1 MIISLDKET
10 FNELLNDFSE
20 RVSKKFFEK
29 VPYERWRALGK
40 LKQALQYETIDIVF
54 QEEDNGAIGLVVI
67 YEPNG
72 DPYMTFTAWDK
83 SFGTYLVEEFVLQ
96 KRIMAKTV
104 VRKYKDENEKENETM
119 KNFNFDFGPCN
130 GDRVRLS
137 MYGIA
142 IQNTAGTW
150 VSYNPA
156 DGSVIDVEVFSFE
169 DAGKYMFKM
178 PVAIKDIAA
187 GDVIVHN
194 RVPVFVTEV
203 TEDGKICVVDIR
215 AGERKEIIP
224 TTNMFGFN
232 FVTKIVSLFN
242 AVGEAPTPE
251 QPFGNMLPFLMMNEN
266 EIDPMMMMLMM
277 QNQGGGTANFLNNP
291 MMLYCLMK
299 NETNDILPLMFMMNQ
314 G

>member
-20 RVSKKFFEK
+20 QVKDKLFEK
-29 VPYERWRALGK
+29 IPYERWRALVK
-40 LKQALQYETIDIVF
+40 LKQSLQYETIDIVF
-54 QEEDNGAIGLVVI
+54 QEEDDGAIGLVVI
-67 YEPNG
+67 NEPNG
-72 DPYMTFTAWDK
+72 DPYITFTAWDK
-83 SFGTYLVEEFVLQ
+83 GFGTYLVEVFILQ
-96 KRIMAKTV
+96 IRIVAETV
-104 VRKYKDENEKENETM
+104 ARKYKDENEKENETM

-187 GDVIVHN
+187 GDVIIHN
-194 RVPVFVTEV
+194 RVPVFVTDV
-203 TEDGKICVVDIR
+203 TDGKISVVDIR
-215 AGERKEIIP
+215 AGERKEVIP

>member
-1 MIISLDKET
+1 MVFSFDKET
-10 FNELLNDFSE
+10 FNELLNNFSILV
-20 RVSKKFFEK
+20 RNKLFKKIT
-29 VPYERWRALGK
+29 YDDWRDLVK
-40 LKQALQYETIDIVF
+40 LKESLEHYETIDIIF
-54 QEEDNGAIGLVVI
+54 HQDNSEKVTDLIVI
-67 YEPNG
+67 NDSNG
-72 DPYMTFTAWDK
+72 DPYMSFSPWDK
-83 SFGTYLVEEFVLQ
+83 SFGTYLMEEFILNEPGKV
-96 KRIMAKTV
+96 KTTNEI
-104 VRKYKDENEKENETM
+104 KNNEKENEIM

-187 GDVIVHN
+187 GDVIIHN
-194 RVPVFVTEV
+194 RVPVFVTDV
-203 TEDGKICVVDIR
+203 TDGKISVVDIR
-215 AGERKEIIP
+215 AGERKEVIP

-314 G
+314 GQ